1 MRSYRIDS
9 ATGFGVSV
17 LPDRLG
23 NLKEDLICVRLEQTK
38 HPEGEHK
45 NNAER
50 CRVFDDG
57 LSLVLPEG
65 FG

>member
-1 MRSYRIDS
+1 
-9 ATGFGVSV
+9 V

-23 NLKEDLICVRLEQTK
+23 YLEENLICACLEQTK
-38 HPEGEHK
+38 HPESEHK

-65 FG
+65 FS